1 MSRIRQAS
9 LEDVAPLAGL
19 MQQAVVLQQ
28 QFAGYDTLQADVD
41 WSAYVRGQFVR
52 HDRTIFVAEDRG
64 QLVGFL
70 VLRRSGY
77 AAAPRPRTLWHR
89 LWRREA
95 SPPPLPLQPLT
106 WGVIDECFVTA
117 AWLSPRHRQCP
128 RRARTRLLK
137 AQGMLRIELGVLVN
151 NTEAAAFWTQCG
163 FQPYRV
169 LMYTQL
175 T

>member
-1 MSRIRQAS
+1 
-9 LEDVAPLAGL
+9 
-19 MQQAVVLQQ
+19 MQQAVMLQQ
-28 QFAGYDTLQADVD
+28 QFAGYYTLQADVD
-41 WSAYVRGQFVR
+41 WSAYVGGQFAR
-52 HDRTIFVAEDRG
+52 HDRTIFIAEDHG

-77 AAAPRPRTLWHR
+77 AAPRPRALWRR
-89 LWRREA
+89 LWRRQA

-117 AWLSPRHRQCP
+117 AWRRHGIGSALVAHALAWC
-128 RRARTRLLK
+128 K
-137 AQGMLRIELGVLVN
+137 EQGILRIELGVLAN